1 MTRLF
6 ETQSD
11 LKNEQEIVE
20 ILSKHWGFDF
30 HKLDRRYQADFMAT
44 KDGEL
49 RLWVEIKCRNL
60 AKDDWPDIILELDKS
75 NMMWQLSLNTGVPAI
90 FVVRFTDA
98 IGWIKIAPPFK
109 IKYVNYND
117 RYNVN
122 GSPCVILQLNQ
133 FTFLE

>member
-44 KDGEL
+44 KDDEL
-49 RLWVEIKCRNL
+49 KLWVEVKCRNMP
-60 AKDDWPDIILELDKS
+60 KDKYPSIILELDKA
-75 NMMWQLSLNTGVPAI
+75 NVMWELSANTGVPAI

-98 IGWIKIAPPFK
+98 IGWIKIAPPFNT
-109 IKYVNYND
+109 KYINYND

-122 GSPCVILQLNQ
+122 GSPCAILQLNQ